1 MDRRQQKTR
10 KAIFQAFSTLL
21 ETKRFENITVQQIID
36 EANIGRSTFYA
47 HFETKDDLLKAMCT
61 DIFQHVFSEYLEME
75 PTHDFSEN
83 HSFQSKVTHLL
94 YHLKDNEKDIVGI
107 FTSESSEL
115 FVRYFQEYLAEMFSG
130 YQNTYPSEIPQGFV
144 QNYLVGSFVE
154 AVKWW
159 ISEGMH
165 HTPEEIAR
173 YYLTVISLP
182 GTT

>member
-61 DIFQHVFSEYLEME
+61 DIFQHVFSEHLEME

-83 HSFQSKVTHLL
+83 HSFQSKV
-94 YHLKDNEKDIVGI
+94 KK
-107 FTSESSEL
+107 
-115 FVRYFQEYLAEMFSG
+115 
-130 YQNTYPSEIPQGFV
+130 
-144 QNYLVGSFVE
+144 
-154 AVKWW
+154 
-159 ISEGMH
+159 
-165 HTPEEIAR
+165 
-173 YYLTVISLP
+173 
-182 GTT
+182 